1 MMDMKLFFALLCAAL
16 VFFVSGCVS
25 YSYTGK
31 AGETP
36 SENVAVF
43 SDSAKIGRP
52 YQVLGQAV
60 VSGNYQQ
67 VSRDRMMEK
76 LTSEARKNGADAV
89 LIVEQQVLPRHVIAN
104 TGNKGFFTAF
114 DYDDTNR
121 SWGEL
126 YRDVDLTIGNIGKK
140 PASAENTG
148 IAEYR
153 RIIRAEFLRYTSA
166 KKDPAQK

>member
-1 MMDMKLFFALLCAAL
+1 MDMKLFFALLCAAL
-16 VFFVSGCVS
+16 VLFVSGCVS
-25 YSYTGK
+25 YSYTGEK
-31 AGETP
+31 GGSP
-36 SENVAVF
+36 SEKVAVF
-43 SDSAKIGRP
+43 SDSGKIGRP

-60 VSGNYQQ
+60 VSADYQQ

-89 LIVEQQVLPRHVIAN
+89 LIVEQQVLPRDVISK

-126 YRDVDLTIGNIGKK
+126 YRDVDVTIGNIGQK
-140 PASAENTG
+140 PASNESTG
-148 IAEYR
+148 IAEDR
-153 RIIRAEFLRYTSA
+153 RIIRAEFLRYTDA
-166 KKDPAQK
+166 RKDPAKK